1 MRSRISKLVGTV
13 VGLAVMVSA
22 CTVGGSTTTTV
33 DGGSTLTTGTPS
45 GPPVGQ
51 LVSHSLVAFD
61 ACDSFLDYV
70 IAQAVDMV
78 GPYGLEDPFFGQPWF
93 GFADGLIV
101 EESAAL
107 DSAQGGDATSLA
119 FSGTNVQVLG
129 VDEPDIVKTD
139 GERIVVLSEGTL
151 IVADITGSEPRVVGR
166 LQIGNLS
173 VQSLFLSGDTVLMFG
188 SEWNSFRPLVEG
200 DAEFAPSYQTPS
212 VQLVQVDISGNPEV
226 VRTMSIDGQFVSGR
240 MIDDTVRLVLRSGP
254 VGFEWSYPSGS
265 GLRAERKAIEENQ
278 KIIRN
283 SAPDNW
289 IPYYIVTDAD
299 GDVTDEGTLFD
310 CDRASHPEEFSGL
323 NVLSV
328 ITVDLLDGLEVTD
341 STGLLA
347 TGDTIYSS
355 ATSLYVA
362 TQNWDTWLWA
372 RQGGGDREPES
383 VITDIHKFDISDAR
397 ITRYEASGVVEGY
410 LLNQFAM
417 DEHEGRLR
425 VASTT
430 QPNWWGS
437 GFESESLVTV
447 LEQVDGELSQI
458 GVVDGLGKT
467 EQIYSV
473 RFVGDMAY
481 VVTFRQTDPLY
492 TVDLS
497 DPDDPKVVGELKI
510 LGYSAYLHPLADG
523 LLIGIGQDATESGR
537 VEGTQV
543 SVFDVSDPTDPKRV
557 DQITLSKGSNS
568 EVEYDHHAF
577 LYWEPTGLA
586 MVPVQ
591 QWWYDQNSESAF
603 LGAVGFEVDDN
614 GHLHEVQRVSHP
626 GGDRD
631 DWDWRARIVRSV
643 VVGDNVYTI
652 SAKGIMKSEL
662 DGLDELDWLGF

>member
-1 MRSRISKLVGTV
+1 MRSQKSKLIGTL
-13 VGLAVMVSA
+13 VGLGLVVSA
-22 CTVGGSTTTTV
+22 CTVDGSTSTTV
-33 DGGSTLTTGTPS
+33 DDGSNPNPGTSPQ
-45 GPPVGQ
+45 PPVGQ
-51 LVSHSLVAFD
+51 LASHSLVTFD

-70 IAQAVDMV
+70 IDQAVDMV

-93 GFADGLIV
+93 RLADDGAF
-101 EESAAL
+101 EELSAA
-107 DSAQGGDATSLA
+107 GDASSVPA
-119 FSGTNVQVLG
+119 FSETNVQVLG

-139 GERIVVLSEGTL
+139 GERIIVLSEGTL

-173 VQSLFLSGDTVLMFG
+173 VQSLFLSGNTVLMFG
-188 SEWNSFRPLVEG
+188 SAWNSFRPLVEDG
-200 DAEFAPSYQTPS
+200 VEFAPSYQTPS
-212 VQLVQVDISGNPEV
+212 VQLVEVDISGDPEV
-226 VRTMSIDGQFVSGR
+226 VRTMNIDGQFVSGR
-240 MIDDTVRLVLRSGP
+240 MIDDTVRLILRSGP
-254 VGFEWSYPSGS
+254 VGFEWAYPTGS

-278 KIIRN
+278 KIIRD
-283 SAPDNW
+283 SGPDNW

-323 NVLSV
+323 NMLSV
-328 ITVDLLDGLEVTD
+328 MTIDLLGSLEVTD
-341 STGLLA
+341 SMGLLA
-347 TGDTIYSS
+347 TGDTVYAS

-362 TQNWDTWLWA
+362 TQNWETWLWA
-372 RQGGGDREPES
+372 REGGGDREPES
-383 VITDIHKFDISDAR
+383 VTSDLHKFDISNVR
-397 ITRYEASGVVEGY
+397 VTRYEASGVVEGY

-417 DEHEGRLR
+417 DEFEGRLR

-447 LEQVDGELSQI
+447 LEQNGEELNQV

-497 DPDDPKVVGELKI
+497 DPTNPTVAGELKI
-510 LGYSAYLHPLADG
+510 LGYSAYLHPLGDG
-523 LLIGIGQDATESGR
+523 LLMGIGQDANEDGR

-543 SVFDVSDPTDPKRV
+543 SVFDVSDPTDPKRI

-577 LYWEPTGLA
+577 LYWEETGLA

-591 QWWYDQNSESAF
+591 QWWYDDDSESAF
-603 LGAVGFEVDDN
+603 FGAVGFEVDDD
-614 GHLHEVQRVSHP
+614 GDLREVERVSHP

-652 SAKGIMKSEL
+652 SAKGIMKSDIE
-662 DGLDELDWLGF
+662 DLDEVDWLEF

>member
-1 MRSRISKLVGTV
+1 MRGQKSKLIGAV
-13 VGLAVMVSA
+13 VGLGLIVSA
-22 CTVGGSTTTTV
+22 CTVDGSTATSSTSGGTSTATTRR
-33 DGGSTLTTGTPS
+33 
-45 GPPVGQ
+45 PPAGQ
-51 LVSHSLVAFD
+51 LASHPLVAFD

-70 IAQAVDMV
+70 IDQAIDMV
-78 GPYGLEDPFFGQPWF
+78 GPYGLEDPFYGRPFF
-93 GFADGLIV
+93 GFDDSRAL
-101 EESAAL
+101 EEFAAT
-107 DSAQGGDATSLA
+107 DSALGSDGGSAPA
-119 FSGTNVQVLG
+119 FSETNVQVLG

-139 GERIVVLSEGTL
+139 GERIIVLSEGTL
-151 IVADITGSEPRVVGR
+151 IVADITGDEPRVEGR
-166 LQIGNLS
+166 LQIGSLS

-188 SEWNSFRPLVEG
+188 SAWNSFQPLVAD

-212 VQLVQVDISGNPEV
+212 VQLVEVDISGEPEV
-226 VRTMSIDGQFVSGR
+226 VRTMNIDGQFVSGR

-278 KIIRN
+278 EIISN
-283 SAPDNW
+283 SEPDNW
-289 IPYYIVTDAD
+289 IPYYIVADSD
-299 GDVTDEGTLFD
+299 GDVTAEGTLYD

-323 NVLSV
+323 NMLSV
-328 ITVDLLDGLEVTD
+328 MTIDLLDGLDVTD
-341 STGLLA
+341 SVGVLA
-347 TGDTIYSS
+347 TGDTVYAS
-355 ATSLYVA
+355 TNSLYVA
-362 TQNWDTWLWA
+362 TQNWNTWIWA
-372 RQGGGDREPES
+372 QQGGGDREPES
-383 VITDIHKFDISDAR
+383 VTSDIHKFDISNVR
-397 ITRYEASGVVEGY
+397 VTQYEASGVVEGY

-417 DEHEGRLR
+417 DEYEGRLR

-447 LEQVDGELSQI
+447 LEQDGGELSQV

-497 DPDDPKVVGELKI
+497 DPSNPKVAGELKI
-510 LGYSAYLHPLADG
+510 LGYSAYLHPIAGG
-523 LLIGIGQDATESGR
+523 LLMGIGQDATEEGR
-537 VEGTQV
+537 VEGTQI

-577 LYWEPTGLA
+577 LYWQPSGLA

-591 QWWYDQNSESAF
+591 QWWYDDNSESVF
-603 LGAVGFEVDDN
+603 FGAVGFEVDDN
-614 GHLHEVQRVSHP
+614 GDLREVQRVSHP
-626 GGDRD
+626 GGDSD
-631 DWDWRARIVRSV
+631 DWDWRSRIVRSV
-643 VVGDNVYTI
+643 VVGDSVYTI

-662 DGLDELDWLGF
+662 DGLDEVDWLGF